1 MRRLFF
7 LIVCSLF
14 VTALIVKGIQY
25 DTGYVQ
31 ITYGHWLIET
41 NLWVLLALTIMAAA
55 GIYLIFGL
63 LRGVK
68 KGAGGVLHWN
78 RIRPK
83 KKANQQSESGL
94 LAFLE
99 GDWDSAQKLLT
110 QSAKHARM
118 PIVNLLA
125 AANAAHQQGNHKQSA
140 EILKRAHQL
149 TGGSELAA
157 SLTQARLHIEVGRFE
172 AALAVLVRLQNKYPK
187 HPYVAQLLVK
197 VYTELEDWEQLVRC
211 FEGEQSK
218 LIELDEEFERSIWA
232 KLFASY
238 AKKFEAS
245 QGKDEITEA
254 LAELWKR
261 VPSKYRFEEH
271 VIYAYTRELL
281 RVCADYE
288 AEVILRKALD
298 NHWSENLADA
308 YGRTQGK
315 DRTEQ
320 LLHAEKWLKERPNS
334 PRLLLALG
342 RLSLRCELWGKAA
355 EYLAASQ
362 KQQASLE
369 AVAELYRLFTHL
381 GKPEKETEKLLN
393 NLMNHIQ
400 LPELPQP
407 RLTRSNH

>member
-7 LIVCSLF
+7 LIVCCLL

-63 LRGVK
+63 LRVVQ

-99 GDWDSAQKLLT
+99 GDWDNAQKLLT

-140 EILKRAHQL
+140 AILKRAHQL

-218 LIELDEEFERSIWA
+218 LIELDEGFERSIWA
-232 KLFASY
+232 KLFESY
-238 AKKFEAS
+238 AKKFETG
-245 QGKDEITEA
+245 QGKEEITEA
-254 LAELWKR
+254 LSELWKR

-281 RVCADYE
+281 RIRADYE

-315 DRTEQ
+315 DKTEQ
-320 LLHAEKWLKERPNS
+320 LLHAEKWLRERPNS

-400 LPELPQP
+400 LPDLPQP
-407 RLTRSNH
+407 RLTRSKL

>member
-1 MRRLFF
+1 MRRLFL
-7 LIVCSLF
+7 LIVCSIL

-31 ITYGHWLIET
+31 ITFGHWLIET
-41 NLWVLLALTIMAAA
+41 NVWVLFALSILAASAAYGMFA
-55 GIYLIFGL
+55 LARGIG
-63 LRGVK
+63 
-68 KGAGGVLHWN
+68 KGAGGVVRWN

-83 KKANQQSESGL
+83 KKANEQSEQGL

-99 GDWDSAQKLLT
+99 GDWDKAQKLLS
-110 QSAKHARM
+110 QSANHARM

-125 AANAAHQQGNHKQSA
+125 AANAAHQRGEHKQSA
-140 EILKRAHQL
+140 DILKRAHQL

-157 SLTQARLHIEVGRFE
+157 SLTQARLHIEIGRFE
-172 AALAVLVRLQNKYPK
+172 AALAVLVRLRNKYPK

-197 VYTELEDWEQLVRC
+197 VYTELEDWEQLVQC
-211 FEGEQSK
+211 FEGEQAK
-218 LIELDEEFERSIWA
+218 LIHVDDEFERSTWA
-232 KLFASY
+232 KLFESY
-238 AKKFEAS
+238 AKKFDGAQS
-245 QGKDEITEA
+245 KDDITEA
-254 LAELWKR
+254 LSELWKR

-281 RVCADYE
+281 RIRADYD

-298 NHWSENLADA
+298 NHWSENLVDA

-315 DRTEQ
+315 EKVEQ
-320 LLHAEKWLKERPNS
+320 LLHAERWLKGRPNS

-355 EYLAASQ
+355 EYFAASQ
-362 KQQASLE
+362 KQQASIE

-381 GKPEKETEKLLN
+381 GKPEKDTEKLLTS
-393 NLMNHIQ
+393 LMNHIQ
-400 LPELPQP
+400 LPDLPQP
-407 RLTRSNH
+407 KH

>member
-7 LIVCSLF
+7 LIVCSVLA
-14 VTALIVKGIQY
+14 TALVVKGIQY

-31 ITYGHWLIET
+31 ITYGNWLIET
-41 NLWVLLALTIMAAA
+41 NLWVLLALTTMAAA
-55 GIYLIFGL
+55 GTYLIFGL
-63 LRGVK
+63 LRSFK
-68 KGAGGVLHWN
+68 KSADGVLHWN

-172 AALAVLVRLQNKYPK
+172 AALAVLVRLQKKYPK

-218 LIELDEEFERSIWA
+218 LIQLEDEFERSIWA
-232 KLFASY
+232 KLFESY
-238 AKKFEAS
+238 AKKFETS
-245 QGKDEITEA
+245 QGKDQITEV
-254 LAELWKR
+254 LSELWKR

-281 RVCADYE
+281 RIRADYE

-298 NHWSENLADA
+298 SNWSENLADA

-369 AVAELYRLFTHL
+369 SVAELYRLFTHL
-381 GKPEKETEKLLN
+381 GKPEKETEQLLN

-400 LPELPQP
+400 LPDLPQP
-407 RLTRSNH
+407 RITRNSL